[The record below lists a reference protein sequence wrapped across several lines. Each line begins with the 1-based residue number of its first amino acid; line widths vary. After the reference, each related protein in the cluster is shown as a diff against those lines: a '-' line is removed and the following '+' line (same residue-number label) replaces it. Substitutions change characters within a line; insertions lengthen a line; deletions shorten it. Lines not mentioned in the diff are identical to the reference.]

1 MYWIEILKDYFGNK
15 SLEDFKRCC
24 RNVLTFKISRDFNS
38 DFLRFEST
46 LWEFVRFEITQSN
59 FSKNTKLQE
68 WMIKDNKKNQKFD
81 W

>member
-1 MYWIEILKDYFGNK
+1 MATKVLKILKDCVGMY
-15 SLEDFKRCC
+15 
-24 RNVLTFKISRDFNS
+24 LTFKISRDFNS